1 MTKNLNSDPIL
12 VHLVQIRGTK
22 FFFKNLTFSVTRYH
36 GQLSPCTTSEKTN
49 DPVTEGKTDGQA
61 DESDFIGRCL
71 TNFERPTTSESKR
84 ADKGE

>member
-12 VHLVQIRGTK
+12 VHLAQIRGTK

-36 GQLSPCTTSEKTN
+36 GQLLPCTISEKTN
-49 DPVTEGKTDGQA
+49 DPVTEGQT